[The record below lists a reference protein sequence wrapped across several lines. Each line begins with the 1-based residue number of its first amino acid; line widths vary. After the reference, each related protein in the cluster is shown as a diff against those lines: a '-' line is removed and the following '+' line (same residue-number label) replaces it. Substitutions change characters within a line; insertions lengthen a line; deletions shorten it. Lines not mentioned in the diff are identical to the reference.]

1 MTETSTPKEKKLLNV
16 TEAAELYGA
25 DPETIRR
32 WARTGT
38 IPGFKVGKGRNAP
51 YRFRRTA
58 LEADMTRREK
68 AMAAGRVA

>member
-1 MTETSTPKEKKLLNV
+1 MTTTPQPKALLNV
-16 TEAAELYGA
+16 SEAAEFFGV

-32 WARTGT
+32 WTRSGT